1 MRLRIAFVVVLLGS
15 SLACGQ
21 STPAAP
27 SPTQSAASSTVAA
40 SIVTGSS
47 TLTTTAY
54 APNPVVVAV
63 GGTVTWTNNDTK
75 THTST
80 ADGGDWSSGPIA
92 PGGTFNMTF
101 ASSGTFPYHCTI
113 HPGMVGTVRV
123 Q

>member
-1 MRLRIAFVVVLLGS
+1 MRLQIAVVVLILAS

-21 STPAAP
+21 STPATP
-27 SPTQSAASSTVAA
+27 SPTTSSSTSTVAA
-40 SIVTGSS
+40 SIVSGSS

-63 GGTVTWTNNDTK
+63 GGTVSWTNNDTK

-80 ADGGDWSSGPIA
+80 ADGGQWSSGPIA
-92 PGGTFNMTF
+92 PGGTFNMMFTS
-101 ASSGTFPYHCTI
+101 AGTFPYHCTI

>member
-1 MRLRIAFVVVLLGS
+1 MRLRIAFVVLLLGS

-21 STPAAP
+21 STPATP
-27 SPTQSAASSTVAA
+27 SPTPSGATVAA
-40 SIVTGSS
+40 SIVSGSS

-63 GGTVTWTNNDTK
+63 GGTVSWTNNDTK

-80 ADGGDWSSGPIA
+80 ADAGEWSSGPIA
-92 PGGTFNMTF
+92 PGGTFSMMFASAGTF
-101 ASSGTFPYHCTI
+101 AYHCTI
-113 HPGMVGTVRV
+113 HPGMVGTVTV